1 FEAGSLAIQCV
12 QRGLRAVELVEVAH
26 QGMNAGMKRLF
37 QEMPIERMVVPP
49 FALLR
54 KLGAHEQ
61 KFLARMAEHEAVVGA
76 QVGES
81 LPGVPGHPRQERAL
95 TVDDLVVGQR
105 QNEIFEEGV
114 VQPEQDLA
122 VMMAAVKR
130 VL

>member
-1 FEAGSLAIQCV
+1 
-12 QRGLRAVELVEVAH
+12 
-26 QGMNAGMKRLF
+26 MNAGMKRLF

-130 VL
+130 VLADIIEGVVHPPHVPFVTEAKAARVDRP